1 MMDTLVGV
9 AWDVFLIVGAS
20 SLSAVCIALTAAAVS
35 ALWDLAL
42 FFLGGEGVVMK
53 LREYNVWSDWDRE
66 LDNMRAYNADEVD
79 ELLGSIRAA
88 VDELYA
94 AWTARGHNDG
104 TSYVLRLSR
113 ARGALNALLGP
124 APASAAATDDDD
136 DDAPANDTAV
146 VHQCPPT
153 GSGTMPCCGRLPFD
167 RMSDRMTLDPDLVT
181 CRGALDALLP
191 PAATADDS
199 PPDDCGGEH
208 LEDGCGCKV
217 CREGPSA

>member
-1 MMDTLVGV
+1 MMG
-9 AWDVFLIVGAS
+9 
-20 SLSAVCIALTAAAVS
+20 
-35 ALWDLAL
+35 
-42 FFLGGEGVVMK
+42 

-79 ELLGSIRAA
+79 ELLGRIREAVKAERGKVAA
-88 VDELYA
+88 LSVLSVYPYGATIGDRQAWVDRFMVLAGGFMDATA
-94 AWTARGHNDG
+94 ALD
-104 TSYVLRLSR
+104 
-113 ARGALNALLGP
+113 ALLPPARAGGGP
-124 APASAAATDDDD
+124 PPEG

-167 RMSDRMTLDPDLVT
+167 RMSDRMTLDLDLVT
-181 CRGALDALLP
+181 CRGA
-191 PAATADDS
+191 